1 MYDHVWKRFNH
12 IILMYAETCNGRL
25 QYEEENKP
33 MSLLLLIMT
42 LAIAF
47 LITVLLSPILIPFLR
62 RLKFGQSI
70 REEGPESHQKK
81 AGTPTM
87 GGIMI
92 ILSVIMT
99 SLIVTGKMN
108 DGAIGHEMWL
118 LVFVIFGYGL
128 IGFLDDFIIVAFK
141 RNLGLTSKQKM
152 FGQILIAVIFY
163 LILHY
168 QGFSSHI
175 LIPGTSIQIELGW
188 GYALLVIFMLVG
200 SSNAVNLTDGL
211 DGLLA
216 GTAAIAFGAFAIL
229 AWYGFPQNEIVIFS
243 LAAVGALLGFLVFN
257 AHPAK
262 VFMGDT
268 GSLALGGAIA
278 AIAILSKLE
287 ILLVIIGGVFV
298 IETLSVI
305 IQVISFKTTG
315 KRVFK
320 MSPLHHHYELLGWS
334 EWRVV
339 TTFWLMGVVFA
350 ALGIYI
356 KVWIG

>member
-1 MYDHVWKRFNH
+1 VNIYVIM
-12 IILMYAETCNGRL
+12 
-25 QYEEENKP
+25 
-33 MSLLLLIMT
+33 MT
-42 LAIAF
+42 LMISF
-47 LITVLLSPILIPFLR
+47 LITVLLSPIFIPFLR

-70 REEGPESHQKK
+70 REDGPESHMKK
-81 AGTPTM
+81 SGTPTM

-92 ILSVIMT
+92 VLSIVIT
-99 SLIVTGKMN
+99 TLIMVQKLLPAPISYET
-108 DGAIGHEMWL
+108 WL
-118 LVFVIFGYGL
+118 LIFVIVGYGML
-128 IGFLDDFIIVAFK
+128 GFIDDFIKVALK
-141 RNLGLTSKQKM
+141 RNLGLTSRQKM
-152 FGQILIAVIFY
+152 LGQIIIALIFFMILQFY
-163 LILHY
+163 
-168 QGFSSHI
+168 GFPTYI
-175 LIPGTSIQIELGW
+175 KIPGTHLQWELG
-188 GYALLVIFMLVG
+188 GAYAILIIFMLVG

-229 AWYGFPQNEIVIFS
+229 SWNGFAQNEVTVFA
-243 LAAVGALLGFLVFN
+243 LAAVGSLLGFLVFN

-278 AIAILSKLE
+278 AIAILTKLE
-287 ILLVIIGGVFV
+287 IILVIIGGVFV

-315 KRVFK
+315 KRIFK
-320 MSPLHHHYELLGWS
+320 MSPLHHHYELIGWS

-339 TTFWLMGVVFA
+339 TTFWLVGLIFA

-356 KVWIG
+356 EVWLI

>member
-1 MYDHVWKRFNH
+1 M
-12 IILMYAETCNGRL
+12 
-25 QYEEENKP
+25 
-33 MSLLLLIMT
+33 
-42 LAIAF
+42 
-47 LITVLLSPILIPFLR
+47 
-62 RLKFGQSI
+62 
-70 REEGPESHQKK
+70 KK
-81 AGTPTM
+81 TGTPTM

-92 ILSVIMT
+92 VAGIVIT
-99 SLIVTGKMN
+99 SLIMVKKLSPGP
-108 DGAIGHEMWL
+108 IGYELWML
-118 LVFVIFGYGL
+118 LFVLVGYGL
-128 IGFLDDFIIVAFK
+128 IGFLDDFIIVAMK

-152 FGQILIAVIFY
+152 AGQIIIALVFY
-163 LILHY
+163 FILRS
-168 QGFSSHI
+168 QGFSTHI
-175 LIPGTSIQIELGW
+175 QIPGTDVQWDLGW
-188 GYALLVIFMLVG
+188 GYALLIIFMLVG

-216 GTAAIAFGAFAIL
+216 GTAAIAFGAFGIL
-229 AWYGFPQNEIVIFS
+229 AWYGIPQNEVAIFA

-268 GSLALGGAIA
+268 GSLALGAAIA
-278 AIAILSKLE
+278 AIAILTKLE
-287 ILLVIIGGVFV
+287 IILVIIGGVFV

-320 MSPLHHHYELLGWS
+320 MSPLHHHYELSGWS

-339 TTFWLMGVVFA
+339 TTFWLVGLIFA

-356 KVWIG
+356 EVWLV